1 MPLYLYTFM
10 SPEND
15 SRKILTQALMNLHQQ
30 LDRAKLTRAGRHS
43 APPSARRRPLRD
55 DLPRYSR

>member
-1 MPLYLYTFM
+1 M

-30 LDRAKLTRAGRHS
+30 LDRPKNSREPVAILRPHRPDAG
-43 APPSARRRPLRD
+43 LRD

>member
-30 LDRAKLTRAGRHS
+30 LDRPKNSREPVAILRPHRPDAG
-43 APPSARRRPLRD
+43 LRD